1 LIPPQYRIGVTAM
14 SINIGIIGLAQSGKT
29 TVFNALTGGKA
40 DTATRTTDGLSPHIG
55 VARVPEPR
63 LKVLEGILNPR
74 KLVAVEAKYTDVGAS
89 IKTLAQDKGL
99 GGQLLNQLSTV
110 DTLIC
115 VVRAFKDDRLPHP
128 QGSLDVKRDI
138 GTLNMELIFS
148 DLAIMERRLE
158 KLETSM
164 KGAKPGERQGFLQE
178 KDILLRFKAEL
189 EKDKPLR
196 ELAVESA
203 EARFITNYQF
213 LTAKPLLIVMNIG
226 EEQLS
231 QAASM
236 EAELN
241 KEYSGAK
248 CRVMTLCGKLEME
261 LAQLEESAAQE
272 FRAEYGIK
280 ESGLERTIKMSYEL
294 TDLIT
299 FFTIASNEVRAWSIK
314 KGTTALKAAGKIH
327 TDMERGFIRAEGI
340 SFNDLVQS
348 GSIAEARK
356 KGLLRLEGKDYVVQD
371 GDVMTFLFNV

>member
-1 LIPPQYRIGVTAM
+1 M

-40 DTATRTTDGLSPHIG
+40 ETATRKEGLSQHIG

-63 LKVLEGILNPR
+63 LKILEGILHPQ
-74 KLVAVEAKYTDVGAS
+74 KVVSVEARYTDVGAS
-89 IKTLAQDKGL
+89 VKTLAQDKGL

-115 VVRAFKDDRLPHP
+115 VVRAFKDESLPHP
-128 QGSLDVKRDI
+128 QGSLDVGRDI
-138 GTLNMELIFS
+138 GTLNMELVFS

-158 KLETSM
+158 KLETSL
-164 KGAKPGERQGFLQE
+164 KGAKAGERQGFLQE
-178 KDILLRFKAEL
+178 KEILLKFKAEL
-189 EKDKPLR
+189 ENDNPLR
-196 ELAVESA
+196 ESA
-203 EARFITNYQF
+203 IDATEARFVANYQF
-213 LTAKPLLIVMNIG
+213 LTAKPLLIVVNIG

-231 QAASM
+231 QAAPM
-236 EAELN
+236 EAEIG
-241 KEYSGAK
+241 KQHGGAK

-261 LAQLEESAAQE
+261 LAQLDENAARE
-272 FRAEYGIK
+272 FRSEYGIK
-280 ESGLERTIKMSYEL
+280 ESGPERAIKMTYEL
-294 TDLIT
+294 SDLIT

-327 TDMERGFIRAEGI
+327 TDMEKGFIRAEGI

-371 GDVMTFLFNV
+371 GDVITFLFNV

>member
-1 LIPPQYRIGVTAM
+1 M

-29 TVFNALTGGKA
+29 TIFNALTGGKVE
-40 DTATRTTDGLSPHIG
+40 TATRTDGLSPHIG

-63 LKVLEGILNPR
+63 LKVLEEILKPQR
-74 KLVAVEAKYTDVGAS
+74 LVAVEAKYTDVGAS
-89 IKTLAQDKGL
+89 IKKLAQDKGL

-115 VVRAFKDDRLPHP
+115 VVRAFKEDSLPHP
-128 QGSLDVKRDI
+128 QGSLDVRRDI
-138 GTLNMELIFS
+138 GTLNMELVFS

-178 KDILLRFKAEL
+178 KEILLKFKTEL
-189 EKDKPLR
+189 ENERPLR
-196 ELAVESA
+196 ELAIDSA
-203 EARFITNYQF
+203 EARFVMNYQF
-213 LTAKPLLIVMNIG
+213 LTAKPLLIVVNIG
-226 EEQLS
+226 EEQLP
-231 QAASM
+231 QTPSM

-241 KEYSGAK
+241 QQYGGAK

-261 LAQLEESAAQE
+261 LAQLDESGARE

-280 ESGLERTIKMSYEL
+280 ESGLERTIKLSYEL
-294 TDLIT
+294 SDLIT
-299 FFTIASNEVRAWSIK
+299 FFTIASNEVRAWSIR

-327 TDMERGFIRAEGI
+327 TDMEKGFIRAEGI

-348 GSIAEARK
+348 GGIAEARK

-371 GDVMTFLFNV
+371 GDVITFLFNV

>member
-1 LIPPQYRIGVTAM
+1 M

-29 TVFNALTGGKA
+29 TIFNALTGGKA
-40 DTATRTTDGLSPHIG
+40 DTATHGAEGLNQHIG
-55 VARVPEPR
+55 IARVPEPR
-63 LKVLEGILNPR
+63 LKVLNEILHPH

-89 IKTLAQDKGL
+89 VKTLAQDKGL

-115 VVRAFKDDRLPHP
+115 VVRAFKDDSLPHP

-138 GTLNMELIFS
+138 GTLNMELVFS

-178 KDILLRFKAEL
+178 KDILLKFKTEL
-189 EKDKPLR
+189 ENDKPLR
-196 ELAVESA
+196 ELAMESA

-213 LTAKPLLIVMNIG
+213 LTAKPLLIVVNIG
-226 EEQLS
+226 EEQLA
-231 QAASM
+231 QAAAM

-241 KEYSGAK
+241 KQSSGAK
-248 CRVMTLCGKLEME
+248 CRMITLCGKLEME

-294 TDLIT
+294 SDLIT
-299 FFTIASNEVRAWSIK
+299 FFTDS
-314 KGTTALKAAGKIH
+314 L
-327 TDMERGFIRAEGI
+327 ERSQGVANQERHHRAESRRQNPHGHGERVL
-340 SFNDLVQS
+340 SARKASASDDLVNC

-356 KGLLRLEGKDYVVQD
+356 KGVLRLEGKDYVVQD
-371 GDVMTFLFNV
+371 GDVITFLFNV

>member
-1 LIPPQYRIGVTAM
+1 M

-29 TVFNALTGGKA
+29 TIFNALTGGKA
-40 DTATRTTDGLSPHIG
+40 DTTHTADGISPHIG

-63 LKVLEGILNPR
+63 LKILEGILKPH

-89 IKTLAQDKGL
+89 VKKLAQDKGL

-110 DTLIC
+110 DTLIS
-115 VVRAFKDDRLPHP
+115 VVRAFKDDSLPHP

-164 KGAKPGERQGFLQE
+164 KGSKPGERQGFLQE
-178 KDILLRFKAEL
+178 KEILLKFKAEL
-189 EKDKPLR
+189 ENDRPLR
-196 ELAVESA
+196 ELAMEPA
-203 EARFITNYQF
+203 EAKLVTNYQF
-213 LTAKPLLIVMNIG
+213 LTAKPLLIIVNIG
-226 EEQLS
+226 EGQLPE
-231 QAASM
+231 AAAM

-241 KEYSGAK
+241 NQYGGVK

-261 LAQLEESAAQE
+261 LAQLEESTAQE
-272 FRAEYGIK
+272 FRAEYAIK

-294 TDLIT
+294 SDLIT

-327 TDMERGFIRAEGI
+327 TDMEKGFIRAEGI
-340 SFNDLVQS
+340 SFNDLVQC
-348 GSIAEARK
+348 GSISEARK

-371 GDVMTFLFNV
+371 GDVITFLFNV